1 MNIIETVEKLY
12 AQANHPSTPPVEAQ
26 KFREKAEALMVKY
39 SIDQMMLG
47 DGQRVDTII
56 HRMVACPNPFG
67 TDKRMLLAVIAK
79 AFGCQSI
86 HFSGTHS
93 NEVIGYESDIDQVE
107 FLFNHLNLQ
116 AMGEMLM
123 VGVNGV
129 HDRKSFLF
137 GFTQAVESRLSKNV
151 KEAVEEVSGAE
162 VAIYDRDIAVAAKVK
177 ELHPAL
183 RTTSVSRGFSQY
195 DNGHAAGMRADIGQG
210 RMRSGVRRA
219 IGG

>member
-56 HRMVACPNPFG
+56 HRMIKCPNPFG

-86 HFSGTHS
+86 HFSGSDS
-93 NEVIGYESDIDQVE
+93 NEVIGYESDVTNVE
-107 FLFNHLNLQ
+107 FLLGHLNMQ

-123 VGVNGV
+123 AGVTGV
-129 HDRKSFLF
+129 HDRKSFLY
-137 GFTQAVESRLSKNV
+137 GFTEAVESRLSKNV
-151 KEAVEEVSGAE
+151 KEAVEEVPGSA
-162 VAIYDRDIAVAAKVK
+162 VAIYDRDKAVAAKVK

-183 RTTSVSRGFSQY
+183 RTTSVSRGIGQY
-195 DNGHAAGMRADIGQG
+195 GAGHAAGMRADIGQG
-210 RMRSGVRRA
+210 RMRGGTRRA